1 MKIQFQDIKPG
12 VYDARIS
19 QIIKESGPYGEYLR
33 FNFTISNG
41 HIKGWKFYGIVK
53 PYLVKQ
59 SKFYRW
65 IINTIR
71 KEPDDDFSIN
81 DMIGKECRIYLNI
94 KIKNNKT
101 YYYVNDI
108 VDAF

>member
-1 MKIQFQDIKPG
+1 MKIQFHNIEPG

-19 QIIKESGPYGEYLR
+19 DLKQESGPFGEYLR
-33 FNFTISNG
+33 FNFTISKG

-53 PYLVKQ
+53 PSSLKQ

-71 KEPDDDFSIN
+71 KEPDETFSIQ
-81 DMIGKECRIYLNI
+81 DMIGKKCSVSLNI
-94 KIKNNKT
+94 KIKDNKT
-101 YYYVNDI
+101 YYYIDDI
-108 VDAF
+108 VDPF